1 MLEQTQSGATPD
13 AMAALFLDGTSNR
26 KHRVVLRLDG
36 DLGIVADGNLIA
48 SWPYADIRRADGPPG
63 VTRLGCTIA
72 PPLARLEIADPETA
86 GAVLARCPALDVGRS
101 GAGSALRIIG
111 WSIAAAASILAV
123 AVFGVPLLADR
134 LAPLIPPTVESRI
147 GDVVD
152 RHVRATFKAETCKGE
167 AGQAAFRALV
177 EKLRVAGGVE
187 VPFQAEVLSS
197 TTPNAVALP
206 GGKIY
211 VFDGLLQRARNAD
224 ELAGVVAHEIG
235 HIQNRDNLRKILQ
248 NSGTAFLVGLL
259 FGDVMG
265 GTVVISVAGSV
276 LSASYSRD
284 AERRADAFTIELMH
298 KLGRS
303 PTPMGEL
310 LFRVT
315 GAEKGKSASSA
326 TILSSHPLT
335 EERRD
340 VMQKAGRPVTGPELL
355 TAAEWDALKVVCK
368 AR

>member
-1 MLEQTQSGATPD
+1 MLDQTHIGPTPD
-13 AMAALFLDGTSNR
+13 AMAALYLDGTSNR

-63 VTRLGCTIA
+63 LTRLGCTAA
-72 PPLARLEIADPETA
+72 PPLARLEIADPA
-86 GAVLARCPALDVGRS
+86 AAAAVLARCPALDAGRS
-101 GAGSALRIIG
+101 GAGSALRIVG
-111 WSIAAAASILAV
+111 WSLAAAASILAV

-134 LAPLIPPTVESRI
+134 LAPLIPPAVETRI

-152 RHVRATFKAETCKGE
+152 RHVRTAFKGETCKSE
-167 AGQAAFRALV
+167 AGQAAFAALV
-177 EKLRVAGGVE
+177 EKLRIAGGVE
-187 VPFQAEVLSS
+187 VPFRAEVLSS
-197 TTPNAVALP
+197 AVPNAVALP
-206 GGKIY
+206 GGRIY
-211 VFDGLLQRARNAD
+211 VLDGLLQRARNAD
-224 ELAGVVAHEIG
+224 ELAGVIGHEIG
-235 HIQNRDNLRKILQ
+235 HIHNRDNLRKLLQ

-259 FGDVMG
+259 FGDVIG
-265 GTVVISVAGSV
+265 GTAVITAAGAV
-276 LSASYSRD
+276 LDASYSRD

-315 GAEKGKSASSA
+315 GAEKSKSASTS
-326 TILSSHPLT
+326 TVLSSHPLT

-340 VMQKAGRPVTGPELL
+340 VMQKADRPATGPELL
-355 TAAEWDALKVVCK
+355 STAEWAALKAVCK
-368 AR
+368 TP